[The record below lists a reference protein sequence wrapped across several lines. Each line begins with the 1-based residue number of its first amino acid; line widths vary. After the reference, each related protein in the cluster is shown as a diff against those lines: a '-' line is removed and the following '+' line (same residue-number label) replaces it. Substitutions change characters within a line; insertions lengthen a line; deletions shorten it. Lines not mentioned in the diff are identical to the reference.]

1 MLGCCRIWQVPAG
14 KRVYM
19 KEAWEQ
25 VVALFR
31 AKDWKFEV
39 DEESDLVRTGIEGDN
54 GHWQV
59 MAIASDEDDAVLIL
73 SLFPQKCPAHRR
85 APCAELLT
93 RINFGMMMGCFEM
106 DYDSG
111 KIHFKTTLPFV
122 RGDLSAALLDNMV
135 MLNLAR
141 MDRFLPVT
149 MSVIY
154 AGISPAQALAAA
166 RRQTKDELRSR
177 RKPSTETQ
185 DIVRRRF
192 MNN

>member
-1 MLGCCRIWQVPAG
+1 
-14 KRVYM
+14 M
-19 KEAWEQ
+19 KEALER
-25 VVALFR
+25 VVELFR

-39 DEESDLVRTGIEGDN
+39 DEESDLVRTWIEDDN

-59 MAIASDEDDAVLIL
+59 MAIASDENDAVLML
-73 SLFPQKCPAHRR
+73 SLFPQKCPSHRR
-85 APCAELLT
+85 ARCAELITL
-93 RINFGMMMGCFEM
+93 INFGI

-111 KIHFKTTLPFV
+111 KIHFKTTLPFM
-122 RGDLSAALLDNMV
+122 RGDLNTVLLENVV
-135 MLNLAR
+135 MLNLACI
-141 MDRFLPVT
+141 DRFLPAI

-166 RRQTKDELRSR
+166 RRKAKGELRSR
-177 RKPSTETQ
+177 RRTPTETQ

>member
-1 MLGCCRIWQVPAG
+1 
-14 KRVYM
+14 M
-19 KEAWEQ
+19 KKTLEQ
-25 VVALFR
+25 VVELFR
-31 AKDWKFEV
+31 AKEWKFEV
-39 DEESDLVRTGIEGDN
+39 GEESDVVRTGIEGDN

-59 MAIASDEDDAVLIL
+59 MAVASDEDDAVLIL
-73 SLFPQKCPAHRR
+73 SLFPQTCPAHSR

-111 KIHFKTTLPFV
+111 KIHFKSTLPFMQ
-122 RGDLSAALLDNMV
+122 GDLNAALLENMV
-135 MLNLAR
+135 ILNVTR
-141 MDRFLPVT
+141 MDRFLPAI

-166 RRQTKDELRSR
+166 RRQAKGELRSR
-177 RKPSTETQ
+177 RSSPTETP

>member
-1 MLGCCRIWQVPAG
+1 
-14 KRVYM
+14 M
-19 KEAWEQ
+19 KEALEQ
-25 VVALFR
+25 VVELFR
-31 AKDWKFEV
+31 AKDWEFEV
-39 DEESDLVRTGIEGDN
+39 DEESDFVRTGIEGDN

-59 MAIASDEDDAVLIL
+59 MAVASDDDDAVLML
-73 SLFPQKCPAHRR
+73 SLFPQRCPAHRR

-111 KIHFKTTLPFV
+111 RIHFKTTLPFA
-122 RGDLSAALLDNMV
+122 RGDLNVALLDSVV

-141 MDRFLPVT
+141 MDRFLPAI

-166 RRQTKDELRSR
+166 RRQAKGELRSR
-177 RKPSTETQ
+177 RRPLTETQ
-185 DIVRRRF
+185 DIVRHRF

>member
-1 MLGCCRIWQVPAG
+1 
-14 KRVYM
+14 M
-19 KEAWEQ
+19 KEALEQ
-25 VVALFR
+25 VVELFR

-59 MAIASDEDDAVLIL
+59 MAIASDEDDAVLML

-85 APCAELLT
+85 ARCAELLT
-93 RINFGMMMGCFEM
+93 RINYGMMMGCFEM

-111 KIHFKTTLPFV
+111 KVHFKTTLPFA
-122 RGDLSAALLDNMV
+122 RGDLNVALLDNMV

-141 MDRFLPVT
+141 MDWFLPAI

-166 RRQTKDELRSR
+166 MRQAKGELRSR
-177 RKPSTETQ
+177 RQPPTETQ

>member
-1 MLGCCRIWQVPAG
+1 
-14 KRVYM
+14 M
-19 KEAWEQ
+19 KEALEQ
-25 VVALFR
+25 VVELFR

-39 DEESDLVRTGIEGDN
+39 DEESDSVRTGVEGDN

-59 MAIASDEDDAVLIL
+59 MAIASDEDDAVLML
-73 SLFPQKCPAHRR
+73 SIFPQKCPAHRR

-106 DYDSG
+106 EYESG
-111 KIHFKTTLPFV
+111 KIHFKTTLPFA
-122 RGDLSAALLDNMV
+122 RGDLNAALLDNMV
-135 MLNLAR
+135 MLNLAC
-141 MDRFLPVT
+141 MDRFLPAI
-149 MSVIY
+149 MSAIY

-166 RRQTKDELRSR
+166 RRQAKGELRSR
-177 RKPSTETQ
+177 RRPSTETQ

>member
-1 MLGCCRIWQVPAG
+1 
-14 KRVYM
+14 M
-19 KEAWEQ
+19 KEALEQ
-25 VVALFR
+25 VVELFR

-39 DEESDLVRTGIEGDN
+39 DEDNDLVRTGIEGDN

-59 MAIASDEDDAVLIL
+59 VAIASDEDDAVLML

-111 KIHFKTTLPFV
+111 RIHFKTTLPFAQ
-122 RGDLSAALLDNMV
+122 RDLNTAILDKVV
-135 MLNLAR
+135 MINLTR
-141 MDRFLPVT
+141 IDRFLPAI
-149 MSVIY
+149 MSAIY
-154 AGISPAQALAAA
+154 AEVSSAQALAAA
-166 RRQTKDELRSR
+166 RHQAKGELGSG
-177 RKPSTETQ
+177 RKPSTETPEF
-185 DIVRRRF
+185 VHRRF

>member
-1 MLGCCRIWQVPAG
+1 
-14 KRVYM
+14 M
-19 KEAWEQ
+19 KEALEQ
-25 VVALFR
+25 VVGLFR
-31 AKDWKFEV
+31 AKDWEFEV

-59 MAIASDEDDAVLIL
+59 MAIASDDDDALLIL
-73 SLFPQKCPAHRR
+73 SLFPQRCPAHRR

-93 RINFGMMMGCFEM
+93 RINLGMMMGCFEM

-111 KIHFKTTLPFV
+111 RIHFKTTLPFA
-122 RGDLSAALLDNMV
+122 RGDLNSATLDSVV

-141 MDRFLPVT
+141 MDWFLPAI

-166 RRQTKDELRSR
+166 KHQPNCELRSWR
-177 RKPSTETQ
+177 QPSTETQ

>member
-1 MLGCCRIWQVPAG
+1 
-14 KRVYM
+14 M
-19 KEAWEQ
+19 KEALEQ
-25 VVALFR
+25 VVGLFR
-31 AKDWKFEV
+31 AKDWEFEV

-59 MAIASDEDDAVLIL
+59 MAIASDDDDAVLML

-111 KIHFKTTLPFV
+111 RIHFKTTVPFV
-122 RGDLSAALLDNMV
+122 RGDLNSATLDSVV

-141 MDRFLPVT
+141 MDRFLPAI

-154 AGISPAQALAAA
+154 AGISPTQALVAA
-166 RRQTKDELRSR
+166 RRQAKGELRSR
-177 RKPSTETQ
+177 RRPLTETQ
-185 DIVRRRF
+185 DIVRQRF

>member
-1 MLGCCRIWQVPAG
+1 MNESL
-14 KRVYM
+14 
-19 KEAWEQ
+19 EQ
-25 VVALFR
+25 VVELFQ

-59 MAIASDEDDAVLIL
+59 MAIASDDDDAVLML
-73 SLFPQKCPAHRR
+73 SLFPQKCPTHRR
-85 APCAELLT
+85 APYAELLT

-111 KIHFKTTLPFV
+111 RIHFKTTLPFA
-122 RGDLSAALLDNMV
+122 RGNLNAALLENVVMV
-135 MLNLAR
+135 NLAR
-141 MDRFLPVT
+141 MDRFLPVI

-154 AGISPAQALAAA
+154 AGISPARALAAA
-166 RRQTKDELRSR
+166 KAQPKGELRSR
-177 RKPSTETQ
+177 RRTPTETQ